1 MGALGPALVGGAMIG
16 LAATLLLWFNG
27 RIAGVSGI
35 AAGLLPPRAGDLL
48 WRLAFV
54 AGLLLGPVGVFAL
67 TGRFLVGAPAVSTP
81 TLIVAGLLVGVGT
94 VIGGGCTSG
103 HGVCGLA
110 RLSRRSLAATL
121 TFMIVAAATV
131 FVTRHVL

>member
-81 TLIVAGLLVGVGT
+81 TLIVAGLLVGFGT
-94 VIGGGCTSG
+94 VLGGGCTSG

-121 TFMIVAAATV
+121 TFVVVAAATV